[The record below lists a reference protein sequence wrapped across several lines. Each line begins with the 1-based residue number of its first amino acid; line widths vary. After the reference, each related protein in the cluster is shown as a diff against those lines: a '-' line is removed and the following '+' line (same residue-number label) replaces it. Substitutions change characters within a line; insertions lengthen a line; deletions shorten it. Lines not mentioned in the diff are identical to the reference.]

1 MRRAHAAGT
10 ARVRRTDSRT
20 AHVQLPGA
28 ARARPRNRCGA
39 ALPRQGAWAG
49 WSRTQWGRNPSG
61 PTSQAT
67 RGELRLKDRRLLVRA
82 ASIPHNP
89 RHRPQNTD
97 TLESWFKVGW
107 RVETVGGFAQKRDV
121 SGYLEDW
128 RGNRARVGR
137 SGLRGADYP
146 RAAQRRG
153 PLKDDESRIAPMA
166 DTLAAV
172 L

>member
-1 MRRAHAAGT
+1 MIVEFPAPANCAPRSYAPGLMQQARRAFYESSDARGT
-10 ARVRRTDSRT
+10 AVE
-20 AHVQLPGA
+20 
-28 ARARPRNRCGA
+28 RPAVVGPRC
-39 ALPRQGAWAG
+39 LDP
-49 WSRTQWGRNPSG
+49 N
-61 PTSQAT
+61 
-67 RGELRLKDRRLLVRA
+67 
-82 ASIPHNP
+82 NP

-153 PLKDDESRIAPMA
+153 
-166 DTLAAV
+166 AA
-172 L
+172 